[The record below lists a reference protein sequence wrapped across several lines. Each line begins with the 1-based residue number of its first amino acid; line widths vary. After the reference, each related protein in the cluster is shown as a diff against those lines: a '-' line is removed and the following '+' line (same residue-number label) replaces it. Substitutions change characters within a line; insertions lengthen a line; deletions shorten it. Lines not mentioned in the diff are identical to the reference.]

1 MDDGLV
7 YETTR
12 VVVQS
17 GLPQTVH
24 LRESKPREEI
34 TPIHVVDVS
43 RMTLALRPIPG
54 NDSVG
59 SAY

>member
-1 MDDGLV
+1 M
-7 YETTR
+7 
-12 VVVQS
+12 VVQS